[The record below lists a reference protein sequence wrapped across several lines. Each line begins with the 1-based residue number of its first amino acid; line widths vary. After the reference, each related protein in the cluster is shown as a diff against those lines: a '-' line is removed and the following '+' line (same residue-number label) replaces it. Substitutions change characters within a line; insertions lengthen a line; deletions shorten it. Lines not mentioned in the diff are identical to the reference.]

1 MEFYYINHTGDRI
14 DLSDYPYRFQS
25 GDILDWTYAYD
36 SSEGVRNRVSNFRKA
51 IKEFSV
57 QVAVLCDFTIPR
69 DERESEWRAAV
80 NHLMEVFEVDVLDEQ
95 EGRLYSDTGYYM
107 NCMVIGSTKSDWK
120 MGLPFMFNT
129 LKVLAK
135 HPVWIKEE
143 KKSFIPVVEETQS
156 DGFLDY
162 EYDYMYDFS
171 APSVGSVI
179 WQVDHY
185 APCEFLMT
193 IFGEAADPRVVINGH
208 PYQIYTTLL
217 ANEYLQ
223 IDSRNNKIIKYL
235 ANGTRQNIY
244 DLRAKSESVF
254 EPITPGNIA
263 VSWPGSYGFDL
274 TLYLERSEPRWST
287 KKQHKEQYISDENGK
302 YMITE

>member
-36 SSEGVRNRVSNFRKA
+36 SSEGVRNRVSNFRKS

-57 QVAVLCDFTIPR
+57 QVAVLCDFTLPR
-69 DERESEWRAAV
+69 EERETEWQAAV

-135 HPVWIKEE
+135 TPIWFKDTLFHFDAVSGDGVQQDGKMYPYLYPYLYGGDLTNTGIINPGFYDSDFLLTIYGPVLN
-143 KKSFIPVVEETQS
+143 PVVYIGGQPYLVYTNLLQGERLEINSLQRTVIKVRNNGQR
-156 DGFLDY
+156 DDEFHFRQK
-162 EYDYMYDFS
+162 E
-171 APSVGSVI
+171 PSVFTPI
-179 WQVDHY
+179 
-185 APCEFLMT
+185 AP
-193 IFGEAADPRVVINGH
+193 G
-208 PYQIYTTLL
+208 
-217 ANEYLQ
+217 
-223 IDSRNNKIIKYL
+223 RNDIRWSG
-235 ANGTRQNIY
+235 A
-244 DLRAKSESVF
+244 F
-254 EPITPGNIA
+254 P
-263 VSWPGSYGFDL
+263 FDL
-274 TLYLERSEPRWST
+274 TLFERRSEAAW
-287 KKQHKEQYISDENGK
+287 
-302 YMITE
+302 